1 MNQIVVSFLLFLS
14 PRTPVLVFF
23 LRLHAV
29 CVTHSFATAKRTR
42 GEGHI
47 LGIACL
53 SSSGPKEWLPLVCLG
68 NVHSTDHQT
77 NLEGYLVDHVLDEE
91 IGCKLTSCTWESVA
105 MRWEEWIKIEL
116 ERVPTFR
123 TFLFLAWFLFHL
135 LLISRI
141 VDESSITSVNSSFI
155 RQCAVTKHQLVAYP
169 IFRLYRAL

>member
-1 MNQIVVSFLLFLS
+1 MHPRVGCCLSSAPRGFWFISQITWIRHTQSEPDRRLVPSLS
-14 PRTPVLVFF
+14 MPPRTPLLVFF

-29 CVTHSFATAKRTR
+29 CVTHSFASAKRTR

-53 SSSGPKEWLPLVCLG
+53 SSPGPKEWLPLVCLG

-105 MRWEEWIKIEL
+105 MRWEEWIKIES
-116 ERVPTFR
+116 ERVLLE
-123 TFLFLAWFLFHL
+123 LFYSWLG
-135 LLISRI
+135 SYST
-141 VDESSITSVNSSFI
+141 SSSS
-155 RQCAVTKHQLVAYP
+155 LV
-169 IFRLYRAL
+169 L